1 MNEIKISPWSAKML
15 KQMPDKYR
23 IIMRKI
29 LDYEIRDTVRVS
41 VDTILMAAI
50 LAGVEEGFWG
60 TWGNATRIPRFVA
73 RINKIVDT
81 NVDRYDDAVA
91 EGLKAKLHSLGVE
104 YGRD

>member
-1 MNEIKISPWSAKML
+1 MKDLKVTPMTAKML

-73 RINKIVDT
+73 RVNKIVDT
-81 NVDRYDDAVA
+81 TVDRYDDAVA
-91 EGLKAKLHSLGVE
+91 EGLRAKLHSLGVE

>member
-1 MNEIKISPWSAKML
+1 MNEIKLSPWSAKML
-15 KQMPDKYR
+15 KQLPDKQR
-23 IIMRKI
+23 VITKAI
-29 LDYEIRDTVRVS
+29 LQSEIRDTVRVS

-73 RINKIVDT
+73 RVNKIVDT
-81 NVDRYDDAVA
+81 TVDRYDDAVA
-91 EGLKAKLHSLGVE
+91 EGLRAKLHSLGVE